1 MKLSTRSA
9 FILATLLGAF
19 AYIGGTGLTVSSAWL
34 ITMASEHPPVLVL
47 SVAIV
52 MVRFFGIFRSLARY
66 SERVISHEAV
76 FRKLTGLRR
85 SLFEAIASRL
95 SEINVAQMS
104 KSIVDD
110 VERAQEFHLRVTL
123 PGISAVLS
131 GAVTALI
138 ALWIEPRLLFW
149 VLPALAIF
157 AVVIPYLTRTLLDP
171 LARELEIKE
180 GEYAEVLASASFAI
194 VEADAFGYRDQ
205 YQSQL
210 GDFASCLRQL
220 EQRFYNRL
228 SLLQFAYVAVLG
240 LTLFGTSKTVDG
252 ITELLPVQISM
263 AVFLVLV
270 GFEGFTTWFPNL
282 FPAGKNRRA
291 AASVSELSRRT
302 HSQHSSSAPSDGF
315 AITAQEFSPYWE
327 SAFLAPVSFTL
338 GEGETLVLSGPSGI
352 GKSTFASALFGF
364 ASYSGS
370 FTIGGVELRDISDRS
385 QLISGSLQSG
395 HIFNTTVRE
404 NLKFA
409 GDDIKDDQIREMLNA
424 LDLNYLSLDEVIGEF
439 GRALSGGEA
448 KRLSTARALLSDAPI
463 CILDEPL
470 EHLDVDLADKTRR
483 EIERFCAGRTLIVI
497 THSPWPQYSQK
508 LVLARE

>member
-1 MKLSTRSA
+1 MKLSTRSS

-66 SERVISHEAV
+66 SERIISHEAI
-76 FRKLTGLRR
+76 FRKLTGLRK
-85 SLFEAIASRL
+85 SLFKAVASRL
-95 SEINVAQMS
+95 GEVNVAQMS
-104 KSIVDD
+104 KSIVDG

-138 ALWIEPRLLFW
+138 SLWIEPRLLFW

-157 AVVIPYLTRTLLDP
+157 ASVIPYLTRTLLDP
-171 LARELEIKE
+171 LARELEITE
-180 GEYAEVLASASFAI
+180 GAYAEVLASASFAI
-194 VEADAFGYRDQ
+194 IEADAFGYRDK

-210 GDFASCLRQL
+210 SGFASRLRHQ
-220 EQRFYNRL
+220 EKKFFYRL
-228 SLLQFAYVAVLG
+228 SLLQFTYVAVLG
-240 LTLFGTSKTVDG
+240 LTLFGVSKTVDS
-252 ITELLPVQISM
+252 TTDLLPVQISM

-291 AASVSELSRRT
+291 ATSILELSRSSQSQLSKSELSE
-302 HSQHSSSAPSDGF
+302 GF
-315 AITAQEFSPYWE
+315 VIAAHKFSPYWE
-327 SAFLAPVSFTL
+327 SEFLTPVSFTL
-338 GEGETLVLSGPSGI
+338 GEGEMLALSGPSGI
-352 GKSTFASALFGF
+352 GKSTFASTLFGF

-370 FTIGGVELRDISDRS
+370 FTIGGVELRDISDRA
-385 QLISGSLQSG
+385 QLITGSLQSG

-404 NLKFA
+404 NLKIA
-409 GDDIKDDQIREMLNA
+409 GESISDDRIREVLDA
-424 LDLNYLSLDEVIGEF
+424 LELKYLSLDEVVGEF
-439 GRALSGGEA
+439 GRPLSGGEA

-470 EHLDVDLADKTRR
+470 EHLDAELAVKTRTA
-483 EIERFCAGRTLIVI
+483 IERYCSGRTLIVI